1 VGDDASVCPDPAKAT
16 DPRPSG
22 PEGSPLRKLGVET
35 IRYAAVAAFSFC
47 WILSVSALGAE
58 VLGLPERLAVAIAL
72 VSALVINFTLLRV
85 FVFPG
90 QSAAIGPQFAVT
102 AATSFSFR
110 LLEYGIFLLLDALAG
125 LNYLVATACAVIIS
139 AGGKF
144 VVYRNVVFRR
154 VPLEGQPPTRPSEGA
169 ERSSAAEAA
178 KPPGS

>member
-1 VGDDASVCPDPAKAT
+1 MRPD
-16 DPRPSG
+16 SG
-22 PEGSPLRKLGVET
+22 KVTGSTPTGSESSPLRRLGGET
-35 IRYAAVAAFSFC
+35 MRFAAVSAFSFC

-58 VLGLPERLAVAIAL
+58 VLALPERLAVAIAL

-90 QSAAIGPQFAVT
+90 QSARIGPQFAAT

-110 LLEYGIFLLLDALAG
+110 LFEYGIFLLLDALAG
-125 LNYLVATACAVIIS
+125 LHYLVATACAVVIS
-139 AGGKF
+139 AVGKF

-154 VPLEGQPPTRPSEGA
+154 VPLEGQPPTRPSDGE
-169 ERSSAAEAA
+169 ERSPATGSA

>member
-1 VGDDASVCPDPAKAT
+1 MRPDQAKAT
-16 DPRPSG
+16 E
-22 PEGSPLRKLGVET
+22 PEAARTGAAPLRELGGET
-35 IRYAAVAAFSFC
+35 VRYAAVSAFSFC

-58 VLGLPERLAVAIAL
+58 VVGLPERLAVAIAL

-90 QSAAIGPQFAVT
+90 QSASIGPQFAAT

-125 LNYLVATACAVIIS
+125 LHYLVATACAVLLS
-139 AGGKF
+139 AVGKF

-154 VPLEGQPPTRPSEGA
+154 VPLEGQPPTRPSEGEA
-169 ERSSAAEAA
+169 RSPAAGSAN
-178 KPPGS
+178 PPGS